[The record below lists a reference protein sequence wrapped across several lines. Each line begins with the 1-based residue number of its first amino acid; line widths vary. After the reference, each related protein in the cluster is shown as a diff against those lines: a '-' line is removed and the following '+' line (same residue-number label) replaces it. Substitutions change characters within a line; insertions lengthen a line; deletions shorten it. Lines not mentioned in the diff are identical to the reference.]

1 MSAHT
6 HAPSLAIDDAIAAM
20 ALGALDVAERPA
32 LEAQLAACAACR
44 EQLVELQRA
53 VNGIGLSVGENDD
66 VELPAGLR
74 DRIVSSAQSTS
85 NVAART
91 LPFRPTSSPQETPR
105 SSSAFA
111 WLAVAA
117 SLVLVGAMSWYVM
130 MSRQQAAD
138 ATSQQIAADA
148 RSMTLQRQV
157 ASLQERVNV
166 MTAPDV
172 VSVALQAQ
180 PDAPGSSARVFI
192 SAKRGLVLTAEHL
205 PALAAG
211 RTYQLWVVTKQAPV
225 SIGTFT
231 VQSDGSVTGVMSLSA
246 DATLNPV
253 AVAVTI
259 EPEGGVP
266 SPTGPKVLVGMMT
279 PQ

>member
-1 MSAHT
+1 MSLHT
-6 HAPSLAIDDAIAAM
+6 HAPSPALDDAIAAM
-20 ALGALDVAERPA
+20 ALDALDASERPA
-32 LEAQLAACAACR
+32 LEVQLAACAGCR
-44 EQLVELQRA
+44 EQLIELQRA
-53 VNGIGLSVGENDD
+53 VTGIGLSIDEA
-66 VELPAGLR
+66 ELPAGLR
-74 DRIVSSAQSTS
+74 DRIVSAAQATP
-85 NVAART
+85 NVPARVV
-91 LPFRPTSSPQETPR
+91 PFRPSPAQRETPR
-105 SSSAFA
+105 SSSALA

-130 MSRQQAAD
+130 MSRQQASD

-148 RSMTLQRQV
+148 RAITLQRQV

-172 VSVALQAQ
+172 VKVDLQAQ

-192 SAKRGLVLTAEHL
+192 SAKRGVVLTAEHL

-211 RTYQLWVVTKQAPV
+211 RTYQLWVVTKQAAV

-266 SPTGPKVLVGMMT
+266 SPTGPKVLVGMLA